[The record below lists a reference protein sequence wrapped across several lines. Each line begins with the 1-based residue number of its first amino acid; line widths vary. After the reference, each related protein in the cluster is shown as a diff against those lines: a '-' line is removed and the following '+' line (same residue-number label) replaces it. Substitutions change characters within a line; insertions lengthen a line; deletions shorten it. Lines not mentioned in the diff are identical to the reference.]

1 MKILSHE
8 IITRRKALRLKG
20 KELSKLACVPKTLV
34 SGLQNDSR
42 KIGEVQ
48 ATRIGKALGLSGND
62 LLEFVYVALNE
73 SKGRLLN
80 SSKIYC
86 AEILNYLPNL
96 IAIHGISA
104 EEIVDAVILEEGIV
118 LTLENGS
125 TAGKVCNFEVIGV
138 PMSNKHWIYRS

>member
-1 MKILSHE
+1 MKRLSHE

-20 KELSKLACVPKTLV
+20 KELSKRACVPQTLV

-96 IAIHGISA
+96 IAIHGIRA
-104 EEIVDAVILEEGIV
+104 EEIVDTVILEEGIA

-125 TAGKVCNFEVIGV
+125 TATVSARVVFN
-138 PMSNKHWIYRS
+138 

>member
-1 MKILSHE
+1 MA
-8 IITRRKALRLKG
+8 R
-20 KELSKLACVPKTLV
+20 VPETLV

-48 ATRIGKALGLSGND
+48 ATRIGKALGLSGNE
-62 LLEFVYVALNE
+62 LQEFVYVALNE

-96 IAIHGISA
+96 IAINGIRASGMGK
-104 EEIVDAVILEEGIV
+104 AVSLQPDFQKV
-118 LTLENGS
+118 S
-125 TAGKVCNFEVIGV
+125 RMVAGQRPQCFQANSYSQKRSG
-138 PMSNKHWIYRS
+138 KHDQHKERDSCCESVFAPL

>member
-1 MKILSHE
+1 MKRLSHE
-8 IITRRKALRLKG
+8 IISKRKALRLKS
-20 KELSKLACVPKTLV
+20 KELSKRASVPATLL

-62 LLEFVYVALNE
+62 LLMFIYVALNE

-80 SSKIYC
+80 ASKSYC

-96 IAIHGISA
+96 ISLHGIKA
-104 EEIVDAVILEEGIV
+104 EEIVDAVILKEGIE
-118 LTLENGS
+118 LALRNGS
-125 TAGKVCNFEVIGV
+125 TATVSASVVLN
-138 PMSNKHWIYRS
+138 

>member
-1 MKILSHE
+1 MKRLSTV
-8 IITRRKALRLKG
+8 IKAKRKALYLSG
-20 KELSKLACVPKTLV
+20 KELSKRACVPETLV

-48 ATRIGKALGLSGND
+48 ATRIGKALGLSGNE
-62 LLEFVYVALNE
+62 LQEFVYVALNE

-86 AEILNYLPNL
+86 AEILNYLLNL
-96 IAIHGISA
+96 IATHGIGA
-104 EEIVDAVILEEGIV
+104 EEIVDAVILEEGIA

-125 TAGKVCNFEVIGV
+125 TATVSARVIL
-138 PMSNKHWIYRS
+138 N

>member
-1 MKILSHE
+1 MNRLSTV
-8 IITRRKALRLKG
+8 IKAKRKALYLSG
-20 KELSKLACVPKTLV
+20 KELSKRACVPETLV

-48 ATRIGKALGLSGND
+48 ATRIGKALDLSGNE
-62 LLEFVYVALNE
+62 LQEFVYMALNE

-96 IAIHGISA
+96 ISIHGIRA
-104 EEIVDAVILEEGIV
+104 EEIADAAILKEGIK
-118 LTLENGS
+118 LSLKSGS
-125 TAGKVCNFEVIGV
+125 TATVSAHVVLN
-138 PMSNKHWIYRS
+138 

>member
-1 MKILSHE
+1 MKRLSTE

-20 KELSKLACVPKTLV
+20 KELSKRACVPETLV

-62 LLEFVYVALNE
+62 LLEFVYMALNE

-96 IAIHGISA
+96 ISIHGIRA
-104 EEIVDAVILEEGIV
+104 EEIADAAILKEGIK
-118 LTLENGS
+118 LSLKSGS
-125 TAGKVCNFEVIGV
+125 TATVSALVVLN
-138 PMSNKHWIYRS
+138 

>member
-1 MKILSHE
+1 MKRLSHE
-8 IITRRKALRLKG
+8 IITRRKALRLKS
-20 KELSKLACVPKTLV
+20 KELSKRACVPATLL

-42 KIGEVQ
+42 KIGELQ

-96 IAIHGISA
+96 IAIHRIRA
-104 EEIVDAVILEEGIV
+104 EEIVDSVILEDGIA

-125 TAGKVCNFEVIGV
+125 TATVSASVVLN
-138 PMSNKHWIYRS
+138 

>member
-1 MKILSHE
+1 MKRLSTE

-20 KELSKLACVPKTLV
+20 KELSKRACVPETLV

-42 KIGEVQ
+42 KIGEIQ

-96 IAIHGISA
+96 ISIQGIKA
-104 EEIVDAVILEEGIV
+104 EEIVDSVIIEEGIK
-118 LTLENGS
+118 LSLKSGS
-125 TAGKVCNFEVIGV
+125 TAIVSALVVLN
-138 PMSNKHWIYRS
+138 

>member
-1 MKILSHE
+1 MKRLSHE

-20 KELSKLACVPKTLV
+20 KELSKRACVPETLV

-48 ATRIGKALGLSGND
+48 ASRIGKALGLSANE
-62 LLEFVYVALNE
+62 LQEFVYMALNE

-96 IAIHGISA
+96 IAIHGITA
-104 EEIVDAVILEEGIV
+104 EGIADASIF
-118 LTLENGS
+118 ENHIKLSLKSGS
-125 TAGKVCNFEVIGV
+125 TATVSALVVLN
-138 PMSNKHWIYRS
+138 

>member
-1 MKILSHE
+1 MKRLSTE

-20 KELSKLACVPKTLV
+20 KELSKRACVPETLV

-80 SSKIYC
+80 SSKIYR

-96 IAIHGISA
+96 IASHGIRA
-104 EEIVDAVILEEGIV
+104 EEIADAAIFEEGIK
-118 LTLENGS
+118 LSLKGGS
-125 TAGKVCNFEVIGV
+125 TATVSALVVLN
-138 PMSNKHWIYRS
+138 

>member
-1 MKILSHE
+1 MKRLSTV
-8 IITRRKALRLKG
+8 IKAKRKALYLSG
-20 KELSKLACVPKTLV
+20 KELSKRACVPETLV

-48 ATRIGKALGLSGND
+48 ATRIGKALGLSGNE
-62 LLEFVYVALNE
+62 LQEFVYVALNE

-96 IAIHGISA
+96 IATHGIGA
-104 EEIVDAVILEEGIV
+104 EEIVDAVILEEGIA

-125 TAGKVCNFEVIGV
+125 TATVSASVVLN
-138 PMSNKHWIYRS
+138 